1 MKQID
6 RKDMLPHIYTTN
18 LSLHQIKRELLQ
30 VRNKIEKLPDFS
42 QPPNLLRLSLFM
54 KHLRKEF

>member
-1 MKQID
+1 
-6 RKDMLPHIYTTN
+6 MLPHIYTTN